1 MKIDLKDNIRL
12 IIAFILLIAVLLWVC
27 NKNKWRNKKEP
38 RETINKGLYA
48 CSMSDD
54 LVFKRAIIQHDK

>member
-12 IIAFILLIAVLLWVC
+12 TIAFILLIAVLLWVC

-38 RETINKGLYA
+38 QETINKGLYA
-48 CSMSDD
+48 CSMSGD
-54 LVFKRAIIQHDK
+54 LVFQRAIIQHDK